1 MKGDASAGQ
10 SLEAEREAGTSSKMY
25 EALNMPL
32 QLKPSEIERSYATQI
47 RTNSAAAGAMT
58 AHKVEQTVFS
68 GPRTGGIGADKEQPP
83 NECDDASSS
92 QVHSVQHTA
101 HNANR

>member
-10 SLEAEREAGTSSKMY
+10 SLEAEREAETSSKVY

-47 RTNSAAAGAMT
+47 RTNSEATGAMT
-58 AHKVEQTVFS
+58 AHKEEQTVFS
-68 GPRTGGIGADKEQPP
+68 GPRAGGIRADKE
-83 NECDDASSS
+83 
-92 QVHSVQHTA
+92 
-101 HNANR
+101 